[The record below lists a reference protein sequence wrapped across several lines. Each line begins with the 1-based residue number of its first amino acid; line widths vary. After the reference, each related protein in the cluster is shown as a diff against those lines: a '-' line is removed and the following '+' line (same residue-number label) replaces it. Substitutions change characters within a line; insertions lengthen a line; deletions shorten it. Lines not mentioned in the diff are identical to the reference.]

1 MSLGR
6 LSAVSSKMPEEG
18 GSIESIRKEEDKPN
32 EEGGE
37 EEEKSP
43 FPTDKYIL
51 PEEWDN
57 PIIKLWLTHISI
69 NSRIIALSDL
79 FSNFILVVI
88 IIAGALV
95 GIQTYPGMET
105 DSALIAIDNIILITF
120 CVEILVKMF
129 AEGLAPWRYF
139 LGPEW
144 RWNNFDFLVVML
156 CMPFVDLGN
165 SIALLRL
172 FRLMRLAKLVRKIPQ
187 LQMIIMGLVG
197 GFSSIGYILLLLFL
211 VFYLFAIAG
220 IYAFRENDPWH
231 YGDLWTAL
239 LTLFRAS
246 TLEDW
251 TDLMYINMFGCDTY
265 ANVYV
270 GNADRVVDNSEYWCT
285 FPMEKYW
292 LTQIYFVF
300 FIVVS
305 ALVMLSLFVGAVT
318 MSMTESMEAMKE
330 EDEAKQKA
338 KMKAKQLKK
347 IETSRAATM
356 GKMIVDENST
366 NNSMS
371 PQAKLAPQQSE
382 RPIPSRRLTVAIG
395 EMVGLGNPA
404 DDALVESTK
413 MQRLMLGA
421 WEGVDLTGMLDEEVR
436 KVFGNPVR
444 QKYHDLSLK
453 AKTIVE
459 DTRFVNFIT
468 LVIVIAGALVGAQ
481 TYEGWGEMETYEGS
495 GVFVC
500 ETDRCKTCG
509 LIDFIILLIFTVEIT
524 LKFLAADHAPLR
536 VLLDPWNAFDFL
548 IVLGSWFLGGGM
560 ITMLRLLRLLRVL
573 KLVKAFPQLQVIVQA
588 LMMGMASIGY
598 IGVILFMV
606 FYVFA
611 ILGMIMF
618 AANDPW
624 HFGTLHIS
632 MLSLFRASTFEDW
645 TDIMY
650 INMYGCDQYGYS
662 AWPEYCTDPHASGAM
677 AGIFFVIFVIIG
689 GLVLLTLFIGVVS
702 TSMDEAQQGQREEA
716 EMEEKVKDLQKEKN
730 IDKEEIEIYRKIFSM
745 LDLDGGG
752 TIEEEELRVGLES
765 IGKQPTDDEL
775 TEMLKQVDEDNSG
788 EIDLAEFIQFM
799 YNMKIGK
806 SAASDKVYEI
816 GKKEFDKR
824 VQKRMNGEIDDEKE
838 EEETGKRGL
847 PGQGVKIHPK

>member
-1 MSLGR
+1 
-6 LSAVSSKMPEEG
+6 MPEEG
-18 GSIESIRKEEDKPN
+18 DSSETTDTAQNASSDEPVEEI
-32 EEGGE
+32 
-37 EEEKSP
+37 EKSP

-51 PEEWDN
+51 PEEWEN
-57 PIIKLWLTHISI
+57 PLVKLWLTKVAI
-69 NSRIIALSDL
+69 NSRILCLSDA
-79 FSNFILVVI
+79 FNNTILVAI

-95 GIQTYPGMET
+95 GIQTYPGMES
-105 DSALIAIDNIILITF
+105 DSALIAIDNIILVTF
-120 CVEILVKMF
+120 CVEILVKMV
-129 AEGLAPWRYF
+129 AEGMAPWRYF

-144 RWNNFDFLVVML
+144 RWNNFDFLIVML

-231 YGDLWTAL
+231 YRDLWTAL

-270 GNADRVVDNSEYWCT
+270 GDDSRVVDNADYWCT
-285 FPMEKYW
+285 FPQEKYW

-318 MSMTESMEAMKE
+318 MSMTESMEQMKV

-347 IETSRAATM
+347 IETARAATM
-356 GKMIVDENST
+356 GKMIVDENSSST
-366 NNSMS
+366 S
-371 PQAKLAPQQSE
+371 PTAKMQPQKSE
-382 RPIPSRRLTVAIG
+382 RPEPSRRLTVAIG
-395 EMVGLGNPA
+395 EMVGLGNPE

-421 WEGVDLTGMLDEEVR
+421 WEGVDLSGMLDEEVR
-436 KVFGNPVR
+436 KSFKNPVR
-444 QKYHDLSLK
+444 QGYHDISLK
-453 AKTIVE
+453 AKLVVE
-459 DTRFVNFIT
+459 DSRFVNFIT
-468 LVIVIAGALVGAQ
+468 LVIVMAGALVGIQ
-481 TYEGWGEMETYEGS
+481 TYPGWGEDEITLQ
-495 GVFVC
+495 C
-500 ETDRCKTCG
+500 ETDNCRLCG
-509 LIDFIILLIFTVEIT
+509 QIDFVILIIFTIEIG
-524 LKFLAADHAPLR
+524 LKFIAADHAPLR

-548 IVLGSWFLGGGM
+548 IVVGSYVLGGGM

-618 AANDPW
+618 SANDPW

-662 AWPEYCTDPHASGAM
+662 AWPQYCTDPYASGAM

-702 TSMDEAQQGQREEA
+702 TSMEEAQQGQRDEA
-716 EMEEKVKDLQKEKN
+716 EMEEKVKELQKERDIN
-730 IDKEEIEIYRKIFSM
+730 TEEIAIYRKIFGM

-765 IGKQPTDDEL
+765 IGKNPTDDEL

-799 YNMKIGK
+799 YNMKVGK
-806 SAASDKVYEI
+806 SAASDKDYEI
-816 GKKEFDKR
+816 GKKEFQKR
-824 VQKRMNGEIDDEKE
+824 VEKRKKGELDE
-838 EEETGKRGL
+838 EEEEGEKEKGKGGL
-847 PGQGVKIHPK
+847 PGQAVKIHPS